1 MTQLFVRGDK
11 VKWDWGDGEKKGVIA
26 EIHTHPISK
35 IIDGESVRRE
45 GDAGSPAYIIE
56 KPDGGYALC
65 CGYEL
70 SPA

>member
-1 MTQLFVRGDK
+1 MTQLFERGDQ
-11 VKWDWGDGEKKGVIA
+11 VKWDWGDGERKGVIA
-26 EIHTHPISK
+26 EIHTRPVSK
-35 IIDGESVRRE
+35 VIDGDSVRRE

-70 SPA
+70 RRA